1 MKCHA
6 NQPKLGSQPEGGPT
20 MRVWSFRFCA
30 AVTILSSSLAAIA
43 AEIKII
49 SSVGMRAVLKELQ
62 PQFERTT

>member
-1 MKCHA
+1 
-6 NQPKLGSQPEGGPT
+6 